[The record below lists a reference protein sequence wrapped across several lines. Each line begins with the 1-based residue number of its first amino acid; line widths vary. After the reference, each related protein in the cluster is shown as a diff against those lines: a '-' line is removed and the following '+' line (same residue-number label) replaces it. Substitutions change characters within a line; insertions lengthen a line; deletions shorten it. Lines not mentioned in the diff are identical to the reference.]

1 MTVEEL
7 KMATTKA
14 LMIDYGFT
22 LDEAEESID
31 KSINGNSEIW
41 NENAVPDDLAEF
53 LAHEDSE

>member
-1 MTVEEL
+1 MTLEEL
-7 KMATTKA
+7 KTATTKC

-31 KSINGNSEIW
+31 KSVSASAEIW

-53 LAHEDSE
+53 LALEDSE